1 MIRDESKTGR
11 VFLKLNGSEKY
22 YIFDRKAEKNQQDI
36 AHCAALSFN
45 KAIIGIA
52 ELSLIEKAGP
62 SYRFA
67 SPTCLCLRDK

>member
-11 VFLKLNGSEKY
+11 VFLKPNENKK

-45 KAIIGIA
+45 TAIIGIA
-52 ELSLIEKAGP
+52 ELLLIEKAGP